1 VTFEE
6 LKRVLFARSNF
17 GMKLGL
23 ERMREALALL
33 GDPHLAGPVLHVA
46 GTNGKGSTCAF
57 TDAAL
62 RAAGLRTGVFTS
74 PHLVHFC
81 ERIRIG
87 GEPIAEERAAEL
99 LEEIVRRVP
108 WALRDGGLTFFE
120 LATAMAFL
128 AFAQERVQLAV
139 VEVGLGGRLDATNVV
154 EPLACA
160 VTPIGLDH
168 LQWLGPTL
176 AHVAAEKAGIFK
188 RGAAAVSAGQP
199 RAAADVLAQRAGE
212 LGIPLWRPGRD
223 YLYESSDVRPFCY
236 SGPEG
241 FVVSLSDREEVVG
254 PLLCSGSAASGGS
267 GESGGLALLG
277 HYQRA
282 NAALACALLQ
292 VAAGRGVPVTPEHVR
307 EGLRTARWPGR
318 LEIVARKPLVV
329 VDGAHNPHAAHA
341 VARALPAIAQGR
353 QVQLVFAAMND
364 KDHAGMLR
372 ELLPLVAGAHF
383 CAVESPRA
391 AAPEQLAR
399 VARELWASGRESGT
413 RGRGAQED
421 GARGSGAQICAT
433 YASVGEAVRAARA
446 AAGEGG
452 AVLCCG
458 SLYLAA
464 EVDAALRG
472 RPAARMPSERL

>member
-1 VTFEE
+1 
-6 LKRVLFARSNF
+6 
-17 GMKLGL
+17 
-23 ERMREALALL
+23 
-33 GDPHLAGPVLHVA
+33 
-46 GTNGKGSTCAF
+46 
-57 TDAAL
+57 
-62 RAAGLRTGVFTS
+62 VFTS

-81 ERIRIG
+81 ERIRIA

-108 WALRDGGLTFFE
+108 WALRDDGLTFFE

-168 LQWLGPTL
+168 VQWLGPTL

-188 RGAAAVSAGQP
+188 RGAPAVSAGQP

-241 FVVSLSDREEVVG
+241 FVVSLNDREEVVG
-254 PLLCSGSAASGGS
+254 DDERTRTARDQFVTQSVSNSSRDELAIELIPRGRGSARLFRSGSATGG
-267 GESGGLALLG
+267 GSGGLALLG

-292 VAAGRGVPVTPEHVR
+292 VAAGRGIPVTPEHVR

-341 VARALPAIAQGR
+341 VARALPGIGEGR

-372 ELLPLVAGAHF
+372 ELLPLAGGAHF

-399 VARELWASGRESGT
+399 VARELWASRSESGT
-413 RGRGAQED
+413 RERGAQED
-421 GARGSGAQICAT
+421 RARGSGAQICAR